1 MPNEASAVIG
11 SVVKTTPSWIVTA
24 LAWGDVNF
32 PRMLLILSIAYT
44 AVQLY
49 SAVKR
54 LKKGKTVHE

>member
-1 MPNEASAVIG
+1 MQSEASAVIG
-11 SVVKTTPSWIVTA
+11 SVVKTTPSWVATA

-32 PRMLLILSIAYT
+32 PRILLVLSIAYT

-54 LKKGKTVHE
+54 LKKGKPVNE

>member
-1 MPNEASAVIG
+1 MQSEASAVIG

-32 PRMLLILSIAYT
+32 PRMLLVLSIAYT

-49 SAVKR
+49 SAIKR
-54 LKKGKTVHE
+54 LKRGKPVNE

>member
-1 MPNEASAVIG
+1 MQSEASAVIG

-32 PRMLLILSIAYT
+32 PRVLLVLSIAYT

-49 SAVKR
+49 SAIKR
-54 LKKGKTVHE
+54 LKRGKPVNE